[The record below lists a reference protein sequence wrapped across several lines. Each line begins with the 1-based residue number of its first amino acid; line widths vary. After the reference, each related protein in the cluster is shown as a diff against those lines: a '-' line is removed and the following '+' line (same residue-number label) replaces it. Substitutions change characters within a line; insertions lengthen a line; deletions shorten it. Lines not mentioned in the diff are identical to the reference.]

1 MRARLSG
8 SVATPGPAAE
18 AAVVFDVQKFAVHD
32 GPGIRTLVFFKGCPL
47 RCAWCSNP
55 ESHEPGEQMVYF
67 DNRCLGCLSC
77 VERCPQAAVN
87 ASAAG
92 RPVTDHARCT
102 DCGECREVC
111 FADARTLLG
120 RSVTLPEL
128 MDEIRQDA
136 AFYRRSGGGV
146 TLGGGEVMLWAGF
159 AEQLL
164 GLCRAEG
171 IHTAVETCGHGPWSE
186 LARLVPGTDLF
197 YYDLKVIDP
206 AEHERLTGVDNATIL
221 GNLERLAATGA
232 RIIVRIP
239 VVPSFTDSAENVR
252 GIASFV
258 AAGPLAERIEL
269 LPYHRLGLDKYRRL
283 GRDYALEDLE
293 PPSAEVMRALADVVE
308 RAGVPC
314 QIGG

>member
-1 MRARLSG
+1 MSARSG
-8 SVATPGPAAE
+8 AAEATPGPAAD

-47 RCAWCSNP
+47 RCLWCSNP
-55 ESHEPGEQMVYF
+55 ESHAPTGQMVYF
-67 DNRCLGCLSC
+67 DNRCLCCLAC
-77 VERCPQAAVN
+77 VERCPQEAVL

-92 RPVTDHARCT
+92 RPETDRRRCT

-111 FADARTLLG
+111 FADARMMLG

-164 GLCRAEG
+164 VLCRTEG
-171 IHTAVETCGHGPWSE
+171 IHTAVETCGHGPWPE

-221 GNLERLAATGA
+221 ANLGHLAATGA

-239 VVPSFTDSAENVR
+239 VVPGFTDAADNVR
-252 GIASFV
+252 GIAAFV

-283 GRDYALEDLE
+283 GREYDLEDLE
-293 PPSAEVMRALADVVE
+293 PPSAEALRALADVVE
-308 RAGVPC
+308 HEGVPC